1 MKQFVLSDESL
12 NSYGFK
18 VLTEG
23 INLDNF
29 LRNPVMYYN
38 HERYSGVIGKWENVR
53 KKGANLFGTPVFD
66 EKDSLGAKI
75 AGKVKDGFIRAAS
88 IGIDKPVFGRINGE
102 DVVTACTLVECSV
115 CDIPSNKNALM
126 LYHNDK
132 PISDEKEFIK
142 LFKIQEVMKQN
153 LKPVTDAL
161 GLSQGVSVDD
171 IVAAIGLLKKP
182 GGVEQLID
190 EAVSGNII
198 AKYER
203 AELLQLAAASPD
215 AFQRYLQKRRE
226 LAINDREE
234 NGLKLTNTAIRSG
247 KINAQAKDF
256 WLKNFT
262 ADFEATK
269 LALEH
274 IPERTSIKDLI
285 ETAKKDDTSRA
296 NWTLSDY
303 RKKAPKELRDNPK
316 LYRELLE
323 REQEQQNQ

>member
-18 VLTEG
+18 VLTQG
-23 INLDNF
+23 INIDNF

-38 HERYSGVIGKWENVR
+38 HDRYSGVIGRWDNVE
-53 KKGANLFGTPVFD
+53 KKGVELFGTPVFD
-66 EKDSLGAKI
+66 EKDAFGAKI
-75 AGKVKDGFIRAAS
+75 AGKVKDGFIKAAS
-88 IGIDKPVFGRINGE
+88 IGIDHITMQEINGE
-102 DVVTACTLVECSV
+102 KVVTACTLVECSV

-132 PISDEKEFIK
+132 PVSDEKEFIK
-142 LFKIQEVMKQN
+142 LFKIQEVMKTD

-161 GLSQGVSVDD
+161 ELSQSASVED
-171 IVAAIGLLKKP
+171 IVAAIVLLKKP
-182 GGVEQLID
+182 GGVERLID
-190 EAVSGNII
+190 EAIATNII

-203 AELLQLAAASPD
+203 KELTQLAAASPD
-215 AFQRYLQKRRE
+215 AFQRYLEKRKE

-234 NGLKLTNTAIRSG
+234 NGLKLTNAAIRNG

-256 WLKNFT
+256 WLRNFAT
-262 ADFEATK
+262 DFETTK
-269 LALEH
+269 LALEN
-274 IPERTSIKDLI
+274 IPERTRISDLI
-285 ETAKKDDTSRA
+285 EMADKNDTDRT

-316 LYRELLE
+316 LYRELLK
-323 REQEQQNQ
+323 REQEQ